1 MLLKGS
7 VRASATYQLRR
18 GFSGIKT
25 PHKMC
30 YTIIILLSYPI
41 SVSDVVTEFHQRQKR
56 VSKPSSAHFGPI
68 RNDPES
74 DKFNQYGYFSI
85 FKNSYLQKYYLYQ
98 IGFPM

>member
-1 MLLKGS
+1 
-7 VRASATYQLRR
+7 
-18 GFSGIKT
+18 
-25 PHKMC
+25 MC

-74 DKFNQYGYFSI
+74 DKFNQYYGYFLI
-85 FKNSYLQKYYLYQ
+85 FKNSYLQKYYLYHIIAQ
-98 IGFPM
+98 CEYYQEDLNIEQKHFMSVI